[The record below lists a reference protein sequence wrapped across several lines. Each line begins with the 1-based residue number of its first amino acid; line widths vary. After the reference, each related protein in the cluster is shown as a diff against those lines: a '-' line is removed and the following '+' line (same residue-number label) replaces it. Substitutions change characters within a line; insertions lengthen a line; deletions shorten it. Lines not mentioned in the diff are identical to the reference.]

1 MTLRDFHPAV
11 RAWFQH
17 RFPGGPSRPQ
27 ELGWPAIRSGRHTLI
42 AAPTG
47 SGKTLA
53 AFLWGIDQLVRLGLS
68 DEAGGRGALPDETRI
83 LYVSPLKALGN
94 DIHKNLDEPLSGIRA
109 QLRAAGLPDVDIRTA
124 VRSGDT
130 PSSERAAHLRQP
142 PHIYVTTP
150 ESLYIL
156 LTTRHG
162 RTMLHTVRTVIVD
175 EIHAVADD
183 KRGSHLALS
192 LERLEHLVVHGV
204 DGDVHRVDGTRT
216 VVAID
221 DVASRPAARPP
232 VRIGLSATVRPIE
245 DVARFLV
252 GARGEDGSKGDG
264 DRRPD
269 CEIVDEGHVRDM
281 DLRLEVPS
289 SPVEAIASNEVWEEV
304 YCRLAELIGENRT
317 TLVFVNTRRLAE
329 RVTHHLSERLG
340 EEFVTSHH
348 GSL

>member
-1 MTLRDFHPAV
+1 MTLHDFHPAV
-11 RAWFQH
+11 RAWFQR
-17 RFPGGPSRPQ
+17 RFPEGPSAPQ
-27 ELGWPAIRSGRHTLI
+27 ERGWPAIRSGRHTLI

-53 AFLWGIDQLVRLGLS
+53 AFLWGIDELVRLGLS

-109 QLRAAGLPDVDIRTA
+109 ELRAWGLPDVEIRTA

-162 RTMLHTVRTVIVD
+162 RAMLQTVRTVIVD

-192 LERLEHLVVHGV
+192 LERLEHLVLHGV
-204 DGDVHRVDGTRT
+204 EGDVHRVDGKRT
-216 VVAID
+216 LITLA
-221 DVASRPAARPP
+221 DVRSRSTGRPP

-252 GARGEDGSKGDG
+252 GSPRPGSDAAT
-264 DRRPD
+264 PD

-281 DLRLEVPS
+281 DLRLEVP
-289 SPVEAIASNEVWEEV
+289 
-304 YCRLAELIGENRT
+304 
-317 TLVFVNTRRLAE
+317 
-329 RVTHHLSERLG
+329 
-340 EEFVTSHH
+340 
-348 GSL
+348 